1 MSWFALKTGPNFNN
15 PVGERIAKW
24 VVSRN
29 WNFLMVC
36 GQKRKF
42 FLTMK
47 KKEVRDLIN
56 ESMIEGG

>member
-1 MSWFALKTGPNFNN
+1 MKNKLHFELSLESP
-15 PVGERIAKW
+15 
-24 VVSRN
+24 N

-42 FLTMK
+42 FFMIK

>member
-1 MSWFALKTGPNFNN
+1 MG
-15 PVGERIAKW
+15 GQR
-24 VVSRN
+24 RN

-42 FLTMK
+42 FLMMK

-56 ESMIEGG
+56 ESMIEGRLKTAV

>member
-1 MSWFALKTGPNFNN
+1 MKNKLHFELSLESP
-15 PVGERIAKW
+15 
-24 VVSRN
+24 N

-56 ESMIEGG
+56 ESMMEEKYQQKIGAF

>member
-1 MSWFALKTGPNFNN
+1 MSWFAFKSGPNFNN
-15 PVGERIAKW
+15 PVGEN
-24 VVSRN
+24 SQ
-29 WNFLMVC
+29 MG
-36 GQKRKF
+36 GQPKLEFFDGVWSKTKVF